1 MLSVLLMAP
10 ALVTPP
16 RASSAVWRERMR
28 AQRHIRPHVNPL
40 QRRFQLPAALD
51 LEDLAF
57 AQSQPIHVDVGCG
70 KGHFCADLAE
80 ARPDLNVLGIE
91 IRDPLVEEANRLC
104 QLSGTGNLRFVA
116 GSANVLLGPCCDA
129 LGMDAPLASCSIQ
142 FPDPWFKRRYAKRR
156 VVQPE
161 LVAEIGRRLQPRGL
175 VFLQSDIAE
184 LAAEMRGCFLGS
196 GLFDV
201 ASATDLAARP
211 FGGVQTERER
221 QCARR
226 ELPVFRALLRR
237 TDAAAAEDGEGGAP
251 SVPAPAQPKTALV
264 NTLHA
269 SLRGGS
275 EVSGDHTKTVY

>member
-104 QLSGTGNLRFVA
+104 MRHM
-116 GSANVLLGPCCDA
+116 GSN
-129 LGMDAPLASCSIQ
+129 
-142 FPDPWFKRRYAKRR
+142 
-156 VVQPE
+156 
-161 LVAEIGRRLQPRGL
+161 PRPAD
-175 VFLQSDIAE
+175 F
-184 LAAEMRGCFLGS
+184 
-196 GLFDV
+196 
-201 ASATDLAARP
+201 ARDHSP
-211 FGGVQTERER
+211 H
-221 QCARR
+221 A
-226 ELPVFRALLRR
+226 
-237 TDAAAAEDGEGGAP
+237 
-251 SVPAPAQPKTALV
+251 TALQAGLATH
-264 NTLHA
+264 TLEPRLGQA
-269 SLRGGS
+269 SSRAPEIFAS
-275 EVSGDHTKTVY
+275 WRAAPT